1 MDSDAFSLVREV
13 FTHLDET
20 VPRDGFEET
29 THARRLFA
37 HLERSGGRVEAIA
50 EPESFRTPIADL
62 GCWSEDPWGDPT
74 YAIDSST
81 TRPFE
86 YTNGL
91 ITDTAYAKLG
101 VGGPDADRTPE
112 RVGTIKTVAYYDDD
126 EATLYNESFGD
137 TVADMADDSGEGA
150 REGAGEREGEH
161 SLTAELVPFKA
172 ATARTRTLSKA
183 VSAVAQYLAEGEHAR
198 RHLDT
203 IDDGILFLDGSLYP
217 LGVLYWVVM
226 DHIGETS
233 PASSWERP
241 REIVE
246 NYIEVIDRQYER
258 NLPVVGIVKTST
270 TSQMVDALETKIK
283 RHDVTDNDGLRPDV
297 PWTRDHQFIA
307 EVLRSEDLDQF
318 TYTSWF
324 VSTGLGIDAG
334 TDDAELLDPFADS
347 LEHGTPDQYRRAF
360 FFVRLPRSEFL
371 LRVEAPLLF
380 VIEEET
386 RREIRY
392 KALSE
397 IAKRRDVPYAVTR
410 ADRIARITTE
420 NRESMRRLLD
430 SSQPSMDYNWDGRW
444 SEDDAT
450 ELDVTEG

>member
-1 MDSDAFSLVREV
+1 MDGEALSLVREM
-13 FTHLDET
+13 FDHIDGNM
-20 VPRDGFEET
+20 PRQALEQT
-29 THARRLFA
+29 THARELFA
-37 HLERSGGRVEAIA
+37 YLDRPGGRVETID

-62 GCWSEDPWGDPT
+62 GNWSEDPWGDPT

-81 TRPFE
+81 TRPLE

-101 VGGPDADRTPE
+101 VGGTNVDRSVE
-112 RVGTIKTVAYYDDD
+112 RSGTIKTVAYYDDD
-126 EATLYNESFGD
+126 EATLYNESFDGPNP
-137 TVADMADDSGEGA
+137 DSPTTG
-150 REGAGEREGEH
+150 
-161 SLTAELVPFKA
+161 ELVLFKA
-172 ATARTRTLSKA
+172 GTTRTRNLSKA

-198 RHLDT
+198 RHLDD
-203 IDDGILFLDGSLYP
+203 IDGVLFLDGSLYP
-217 LGVLYWVVM
+217 LGVLYWVLL
-226 DHIGETS
+226 DHAGETS
-233 PASSWERP
+233 PATSWDLP

-258 NLPVVGIVKTST
+258 GLPVVGIVKTST
-270 TSQMVDALETKIK
+270 TSQMVEALEDKIA
-283 RHDVTDNDGLRPDV
+283 RNDVTEDDGLRPDV
-297 PWTRDHQFIA
+297 PWVRDHQFVA
-307 EVLRSEDLDQF
+307 EVLRQDSLDQF

-324 VSTGLGIDAG
+324 VSTGLGTTSLDG
-334 TDDAELLDPFADS
+334 ELLEPFADTIQN
-347 LEHGTPDQYRRAF
+347 GNPGDYRRAF
-360 FFVRLPRSEFL
+360 FFVRLPRSEFI

-392 KALSE
+392 KALKE

-420 NRESMRRLLD
+420 NRESMRRQLE

-444 SEDDAT
+444 SEDD
-450 ELDVTEG
+450 VTEMEVQDR

>member
-1 MDSDAFSLVREV
+1 MDGEALSLVREV
-13 FTHLDET
+13 FDHLDDT
-20 VPRDGFEET
+20 VPRGGLEAT
-29 THARRLFA
+29 TRARELFA
-37 HLERSGGRVEAIA
+37 HLDRPGGRVEAID

-62 GCWSEDPWGDPT
+62 GNWSEDPWGEPT

-101 VGGPDADRTPE
+101 VGGTDVDRSPE
-112 RVGTIKTVAYYDDD
+112 RAGTIKTVAYYDDE
-126 EATLYNESFGD
+126 EASLYNETFAEPGPNP
-137 TVADMADDSGEGA
+137 DSL
-150 REGAGEREGEH
+150 
-161 SLTAELVPFKA
+161 LTAELVPFEA
-172 ATARTRTLSKA
+172 DTTRTRTLSKA

-198 RHLDT
+198 RHLDA
-203 IDDGILFLDGSLYP
+203 IDGVLFLDGSLYP
-217 LGVLYWVVM
+217 LGVLYWLLL

-233 PASSWERP
+233 PASSWDRP
-241 REIVE
+241 REIVT
-246 NYIEVIDRQYER
+246 NYLEVIDRQYER
-258 NLPVVGIVKTST
+258 GLPVVGIVKTST
-270 TSQMVDALETKIK
+270 TAQMVDALETKIK
-283 RHDVTDNDGLRPDV
+283 RHDITDEDGLRPEV
-297 PWTRDHQFIA
+297 PWMRDHQLVA
-307 EVLRSEDLDQF
+307 EVLRSEDLDGF

-324 VSTGLGIDAG
+324 VSTGLGMG
-334 TDDAELLDPFADS
+334 TGDAELLDPVADS

-386 RREIRY
+386 RREIQF

-397 IAKRRDVPYAVTR
+397 IARRRDVPYAVTR

-444 SEDDAT
+444 SEDNAS
-450 ELDVTEG
+450 ELEMDD

>member
-1 MDSDAFSLVREV
+1 MDGDAFSLVREL
-13 FTHLDET
+13 FTHLDGT
-20 VPRDGFEET
+20 VPRGGREET
-29 THARRLFA
+29 THARELFA
-37 HLERSGGRVEAIA
+37 HLARSGGRIEAIDD
-50 EPESFRTPIADL
+50 PESFRTPIADL
-62 GCWSEDPWGDPT
+62 GNWSEDPWAGPT

-101 VGGPDADRTPE
+101 VGGPDADGSVE
-112 RVGTIKTVAYYDDD
+112 RAGTIKTVAYYDDD
-126 EATLYNESFGD
+126 EASLYNETFGETPAGMD
-137 TVADMADDSGEGA
+137 ANGDGEDNTG
-150 REGAGEREGEH
+150 
-161 SLTAELVPFKA
+161 SLLTAELVPFEA
-172 ATARTRTLSKA
+172 DTTRTRTLSKA

-198 RHLDT
+198 HHLDT
-203 IDDGILFLDGSLYP
+203 IDGVLFLDGSLYP
-217 LGVLYWVVM
+217 LGVLYWLLV
-226 DHIGETS
+226 DHIDGTS

-258 NLPVVGIVKTST
+258 GLPVVGVVKTST
-270 TSQMVDALETKIK
+270 TDQMVKALETKLK
-283 RHDVTDNDGLRPDV
+283 RHDVTDDDGLRPEV
-297 PWTRDHQFIA
+297 PWLRDHQFVA
-307 EVLRSEDLDQF
+307 EVLRSDDLDQF

-324 VSTGLGIDAG
+324 VSTGLGG
-334 TDDAELLDPFADS
+334 GMDDAELLDPVADS

-410 ADRIARITTE
+410 ADRIARITTG

-450 ELDVTEG
+450 ELELQE